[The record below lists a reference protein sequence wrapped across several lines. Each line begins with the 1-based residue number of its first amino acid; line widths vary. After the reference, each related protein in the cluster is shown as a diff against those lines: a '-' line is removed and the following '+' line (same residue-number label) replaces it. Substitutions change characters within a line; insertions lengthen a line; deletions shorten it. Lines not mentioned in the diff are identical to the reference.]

1 MPLNDLDEWTGRTT
15 DGISRGARFLSTFDA
30 IKDAIGSGDRDRE
43 RAGFEHAHL
52 IWADM
57 PERERQEVA
66 HLMSAKFAE
75 MSKAYARCTS
85 HHHDEAEHL
94 RDFRSFSSAL
104 EHFRSPL
111 TREQKTPAE
120 TQATI
125 SAWAEATFGP
135 SGSNARAIARANRE
149 MAELLEHVTADD
161 LHPEAAEEIADI
173 VIVLSRVMTRLGVDL
188 QAEVDRK
195 MATNRARKWR
205 LDGTGHGYHVKD
217 DDEISKPSETPV
229 ARPRRS
235 CCRSCGNSYTHGE
248 GGREYCVTCGHEV
261 L

>member
-1 MPLNDLDEWTGRTT
+1 MPLSDLDEFTGRTT
-15 DGISRGARFLSTFDA
+15 DGVSRGARFLDAFDA

-43 RAGFEHAHL
+43 RAGFEYARL

-57 PERERQEVA
+57 TEKERWEVA
-66 HLMSAKFAE
+66 HLMSAKFVE
-75 MSKAYARCTS
+75 LSEAYARSTS
-85 HHHDEAEHL
+85 RDLFIDVEHL
-94 RDFRSFSSAL
+94 RDLNSAL
-104 EHFRSPL
+104 EHFRVAPAGG
-111 TREQKTPAE
+111 QKAPAE

-161 LHPEAAEEIADI
+161 RHPEAAEEIADI

-188 QAEVDRK
+188 QAEIDRK
-195 MATNRARKWR
+195 MVKNRARKWR

-217 DDEISKPSETPV
+217 NEEAP
-229 ARPRRS
+229 
-235 CCRSCGNSYTHGE
+235 
-248 GGREYCVTCGHEV
+248 
-261 L
+261 